1 MNWWQQHLTKPINR
15 TTPRPPMDPALRPPN
30 YVKPPE
36 VPVPKPAVPEPV
48 QQKRPERETSFCPDC
63 SSTNYMA
70 APGSTYMRCYDC
82 GFPISQT
89 GSGIFSMGGQT
100 DGTTKQAT
108 QVKGG
113 GFNPNTIIGKV
124 E

>member
-1 MNWWQQHLTKPINR
+1 MNWWQQRLTKPITR
-15 TTPRPPMDPALRPPN
+15 TTPPVPPDPALRPPN

-36 VPVPKPAVPEPV
+36 VPIPKPAPT
-48 QQKRPERETSFCPDC
+48 QRRAERELSYCPDC
-63 SSTNYMA
+63 SGTNYMA

-100 DGTTKQAT
+100 DGTTKKAT
-108 QVKGG
+108 QVEGG